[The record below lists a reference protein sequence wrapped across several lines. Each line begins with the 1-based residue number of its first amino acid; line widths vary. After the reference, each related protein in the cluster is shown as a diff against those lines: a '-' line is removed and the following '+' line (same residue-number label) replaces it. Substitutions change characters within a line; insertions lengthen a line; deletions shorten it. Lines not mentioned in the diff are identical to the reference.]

1 MRNTIV
7 LISYVNSISC
17 DTGGKCLA
25 MASSNN
31 NVLIVSGKP
40 SEQFKVLGHTSKPN
54 ENMTKAFIRSP
65 TALAG
70 HAQSISAQ
78 VEASIITLCVA
89 ASETSD
95 SHINH
100 LLLFSLPSP
109 IKG

>member
-1 MRNTIV
+1 MINH
-7 LISYVNSISC
+7 ISC

-25 MASSNN
+25 LASSNS

-40 SEQFKVLGHTSKPN
+40 SEQFKVLGYTSKPN
-54 ENMTKAFIRSP
+54 ENMTKVFVKSS
-65 TALAG
+65 TALEG
-70 HAQSISAQ
+70 YAQSISVQ
-78 VEASIITLCVA
+78 VEASIITVCVA

-95 SHINH
+95 SHHINH